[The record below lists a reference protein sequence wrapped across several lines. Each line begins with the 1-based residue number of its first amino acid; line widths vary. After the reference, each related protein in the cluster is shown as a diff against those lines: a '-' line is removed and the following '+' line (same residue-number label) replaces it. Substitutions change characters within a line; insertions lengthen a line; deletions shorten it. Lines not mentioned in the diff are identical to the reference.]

1 MNQENYEQKVEAYF
15 DRNTSAE
22 ARAQLRE
29 EANGNPEF
37 GAELDF
43 GRRIKAAYSQQERDG
58 LKIQLQQLE
67 QKSAGNGWKVWQ
79 KVALAAAAAV
89 ALLLVALPNLR
100 STLLGMPDAGAQV
113 VQFVPFANIYAA
125 AGTSDNNEQ
134 AASDAYQA
142 EQYSDAA
149 RLFGEV
155 ARQTPDR
162 ANDFIFYQAISLV
175 GAGDFAGAMPMLERL
190 SNQADFD
197 FAMPAL
203 SYLAYCQ
210 YQTGQLPQAAKNAQT
225 FLATPPTGQPA
236 AWTEVMRRIAAGK

>member
-15 DRNTSAE
+15 DRNTNAE
-22 ARAQLRE
+22 ARARIRE
-29 EANGNPEF
+29 EANGNPEL

-43 GRRIKAAYSQQERDG
+43 GRRIKAAFTQIERDE
-58 LKIQLQQLE
+58 LKSHLQQLE
-67 QKSAGNGWKVWQ
+67 QKSAQSGWKVWQ
-79 KVALAAAAAV
+79 KAALAAAAAF
-89 ALLLVALPNLR
+89 ALLLFALPNLR
-100 STLLGMPDAGAQV
+100 TSILGVPDNDAQAV
-113 VQFVPFANIYAA
+113 KFVPFANIYAS

-162 ANDFIFYQAISLV
+162 TNEYTFYQAVSLV
-175 GAGDFAGAMPMLERL
+175 GAGDFTGAIPTLERL
-190 SNQADFD
+190 SKQADFD
-197 FAMPAL
+197 FATPAL
-203 SYLAYCQ
+203 GYLAYCQ
-210 YQTGQLPQAAKNAQT
+210 YQTGQLPQAATNAQA
-225 FLATPPTGQPA
+225 FLAAPPTGQPA